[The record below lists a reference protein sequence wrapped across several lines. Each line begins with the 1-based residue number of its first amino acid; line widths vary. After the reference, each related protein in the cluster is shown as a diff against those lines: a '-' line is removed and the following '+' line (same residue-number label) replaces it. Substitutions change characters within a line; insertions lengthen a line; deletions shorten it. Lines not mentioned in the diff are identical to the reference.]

1 MVLTEAP
8 ALLDSPVALD
18 LLVLKVNLVLPASLA
33 ALVAQDQLDPLVD
46 PDLKVNQARQVSPV
60 ALALLD
66 LKEDPDP
73 KVAQDP
79 LAKMVPLVAQDLLVP
94 LEPQEQMV
102 VLPQFQPQ
110 PQPTQSPPQPT
121 QSPPQPQLNNL
132 HTQHQLSNRL
142 GQLQLNRRG
151 RPQHHHNRRGLLQL
165 SPHSSRCNPPTDDKF
180 CNIESIG

>member
-33 ALVAQDQLDPLVD
+33 ALVAQDQLDPSVD
-46 PDLKVNQARQVSPV
+46 PDLKVNQARQVFPV
-60 ALALLD
+60 ALDLLD

-79 LAKMVPLVAQDLLVP
+79 LAKMAPLVARDLLVP
-94 LEPQEQMV
+94 LELQEQMV
-102 VLPQFQPQ
+102 LLPQFQ
-110 PQPTQSPPQPT
+110 PQPT

-142 GQLQLNRRG
+142 GPLQLNRRG

-165 SPHSSRCNPPTDDKF
+165 SPHSSRCNPPTDDKL